1 MVCVGTYLFSRAA
14 ARQVSSAQ
22 VSLTSVFGM
31 GTGGPSPQSA
41 PTMYRLSAT
50 NEIIAQAG
58 SIVNTFLQKNLKN
71 YFSFIDIGVI
81 KKYNLF

>member
-1 MVCVGTYLFSRAA
+1 
-14 ARQVSSAQ
+14 
-22 VSLTSVFGM
+22 M

-58 SIVNTFLQKNLKN
+58 SIVNTFLQKILKN